1 MEYKDFMDFKSAEG
15 VTFDPTTWLEVTQEM
30 IDHFAQATHDHQW
43 IHVDEVRAAKESPYK
58 KTIAHGFLSL
68 GLITKFLSEAVQVKS
83 LKMGFNYGIDQV
95 RFPHPVAVGALLRG
109 IVSVEK
115 IEDQK
120 FGGLKIIW
128 NIKVEIKDIK
138 KPACIASMTTLA
150 YE

>member
-15 VTFDPTTWLEVTQEM
+15 VTFDPTPWLEVTQEM

-43 IHVDEVRAAKESPYK
+43 IHVDEARAAKESPFK

>member
-1 MEYKDFMDFKSAEG
+1 MEYIDFKDFKSAEG
-15 VTFDPTTWLEVTQEM
+15 VTFDPTTWLKVTQEM
-30 IDHFAQATHDHQW
+30 IDHFAHATHDYQW
-43 IHVDEVRAAKESPYK
+43 IHVDEARAAKESPYK

-109 IVSVEK
+109 IVSVEH